1 MHIKLNRINFYN
13 FSIAGWINHY
23 GALMAQAHNQR
34 NPLSDPDQKII
45 IDGILESYRDLPG
58 ATMVILNELQS
69 RIGYISDPLQQY
81 VADRMQVP
89 VSKIHGV
96 VSFYSFFTT
105 TPRGKHTVKFCMGT
119 ACYVG
124 GTEQLL
130 DKAKQVLEIK
140 TGETTPD
147 GRITIEV
154 CRCVGACSQAPV
166 IVVDENVQGRIKPNK
181 MPQILRAIQ
190 EEEQKS

>member
-1 MHIKLNRINFYN
+1 MVV
-13 FSIAGWINHY
+13 
-23 GALMAQAHNQR
+23 AQIVK
-34 NPLSDPDQKII
+34 NPLSDPQQKAI
-45 IDGILESYRDLPG
+45 IDEILESNREKPG

-69 RIGYISDPLQQY
+69 RIGYISEPLQQY
-81 VADRMQVP
+81 VAEKMRIP

-124 GTEQLL
+124 GVEKLL
-130 DKAKQVLEIK
+130 DKANQVLGIK
-140 TGETTPD
+140 AGETTTD
-147 GRITIEV
+147 GLITVEI

-181 MPQILRAIQ
+181 IPQILRSIQ
-190 EEEQKS
+190 EDEQKS